1 MKSNQGWL
9 LFNYFLEEVP
19 MTIKNAKTKMG
30 SKAVANHKTKSKS
43 TRRKKK
49 SKKIENR
56 LGLNSKL
63 LMVITFF
70 TGVLLIISTYA
81 WLSQSLNVKVKFFD
95 LSVSTDNGL
104 FISLDGVDYSDS
116 VEISMNSVITDLKAT
131 YPNHTNQWATGGL
144 WSVSSNG
151 IKNSNRDKLDVY
163 VGEVSRYKDKIKK
176 RRFLNTKLIEES
188 EPMSLNSYIAFDLFL
203 KNVSGSPK
211 SDNLYLEDTAIDFD
225 EETPEDVRESMG
237 NIMNSMRF
245 GFIKIGSVSSKAD
258 TNTVQNI
265 KCNNACEEIIYEPN
279 STTHSSDSIENV
291 GANGIVLIDGKYNP
305 TYAVISEGNYLEH
318 LNGQEGSGI
327 PLDTDHFALQ
337 HTITNFDKPIFQI
350 PNGVM
355 KLRVYVWIEG
365 QDIDSLETYSKG
377 AAINISINF
386 VKDLAGYE

>member
-1 MKSNQGWL
+1 
-9 LFNYFLEEVP
+9 

-104 FISLDGVDYSDS
+104 FISLDGVEYSDS

-337 HTITNFDKPIFQI
+337 RTITNFDKPIFQI